1 MDAPE
6 LNRNELEALRVLWAG
21 KELKPAEIE
30 KAFSWPIENA
40 TLRSVLVNL
49 VQKGHVS
56 RRLHG
61 KAFRY
66 QARVPKATL
75 LQALSHALARVFS
88 GGSTKELLMQLVE
101 TEDIKA
107 SDLEIV
113 RAAALDRT
121 RKTKRKGMS

>member
-1 MDAPE
+1 MEASD

-21 KELKPAEIE
+21 KELKPTEIE

-49 VQKGHVS
+49 VQKGHVA

-66 QARVPKATL
+66 QACVPKATL

-101 TEDIKA
+101 TDDIKP
-107 SDLEIV
+107 SDFEII
-113 RAAALDRT
+113 RAAAL
-121 RKTKRKGMS
+121 KPN